1 MKTMKNKIPYQIA
14 LLLALYSQV
23 CHSQAKSLEAEVEL
37 NSKLMQNSKTAL
49 EQQKPNTATSE
60 MRTFTGSQ
68 KLSNGIDPKNLS
80 DQDKQLSE
88 TYIHHGLA
96 NQIYKEN
103 CSGDMQAVCGGQEG
117 KHKFMGMDPGM
128 VKALTQGYAMIMA
141 MGDLASISKSPA
153 AVAAE
158 QAKADEVAKAAGNK
172 AEKVSE
178 KADDYCKYI
187 PTMTEGIATFTQMAV
202 SKELS
207 TPTPTEGETAQK
219 DSLLKAAKSH
229 ESRAKMAQ
237 IQAAG
242 WWGGA
247 ACYAV
252 NAANPTGW
260 AVNKNLVIKLGAA
273 TLLGAFYQN
282 EVSAN
287 KEYAAKTRKIA
298 DSLPSKGDCNPITDN
313 LCFCSQPSTQ
323 NHPTYCAQGLHA
335 KNMPASS
342 YRVACTNDQ
351 LKIDAKCQCETN
363 NSCFDSFL
371 DTQSAGTLQL
381 GLGHAN
387 SPFKGVRSLARGEL
401 VGGAVG
407 SSAYDRTSA
416 IARKALQE
424 LSNKVPLENSLLTK
438 DQKSVVDAMVSQ
450 GIPLHAAT
458 LMAQNPPTP
467 SAMASSAAKFNG
479 SASGGKNFASLAPQ
493 KPSSVVDF
501 SGGSGLGYKG
511 NSKDKSNSDVSD
523 LFGKLK
529 PTGKNPTNA
538 KLVEFAQKAED
549 RARQS
554 GQIRKDDGTHLFDII
569 SMRYQTS
576 GRRLLEIDAS
586 K

>member
-1 MKTMKNKIPYQIA
+1 MKTLKQKITKTSLF
-14 LLLALYSQV
+14 LLVFFSQV
-23 CHSQAKSLEAEVEL
+23 SHSQVATTTSETEL
-37 NSKLMQNSKTAL
+37 NAKLMQNSKTVL
-49 EQQKPNTATSE
+49 ENQKPNEATTG

-88 TYIHHGLA
+88 NYIHQGLA
-96 NQIYKEN
+96 NQIIKEK
-103 CSGDMQAVCGGQEG
+103 CTGDMQSVCAGQEG
-117 KHKFMGMDPGM
+117 KHKFMGMDPTL

-141 MGDLASISKSPA
+141 MGDLGAISKSPA
-153 AVAAE
+153 AVAQE
-158 QAKADEVAKAAGNK
+158 QAKADEVAKASNTK

-202 SKELS
+202 SKDLS
-207 TPTPTEGETAQK
+207 TPTPAGGETAQK

-260 AVNKNLVIKLGAA
+260 AVNKNLIIKLGAA

-287 KEYAAKTRKIA
+287 KEYAAKTRQIA

-313 LCFCSQPSTQ
+313 ICYCSQPSTQ
-323 NHPTYCAQGLHA
+323 NDPTYCAQGLHA

-363 NSCFDSFL
+363 NSCFDSLL
-371 DTQSAGTLQL
+371 DTKSAGSLQL
-381 GLGHAN
+381 GLGYAS
-387 SPFKGVRSLARGEL
+387 SPFKGIRSLARGEL

-407 SSAYDRTSA
+407 GGAYDRTSA
-416 IARKALQE
+416 IAKKALQE
-424 LSNKVPLENSLLTK
+424 LSSKVPLDNNMLTK
-438 DQKSVVDAMVSQ
+438 DQKGVVDAMVGQ

-458 LMAQNPPTP
+458 LMAQNPPSP
-467 SAMASSAAKFNG
+467 SAVASAASKFNG
-479 SASGGKNFASLAPQ
+479 SASGGKNFASVSPQ
-493 KPSSVVDF
+493 KPSTVVDF

-511 NSKDKSNSDVSD
+511 NSKDKSDSDVSD

-529 PTGKNPTNA
+529 PTGKNPSNA

-554 GQIRKDDGTHLFDII
+554 GQIRKDDGTHLFEII

-576 GRRLLEIDAS
+576 GRRLLEVDA

>member
-1 MKTMKNKIPYQIA
+1 MKTMIKIKPLFAA
-14 LLLALYSQV
+14 LVFAFFSQV
-23 CHSQAKSLEAEVEL
+23 SHSQVSSTGAETDL
-37 NSKLMQNSKTAL
+37 NSKLIQNSKTAN
-49 EQQKPNTATSE
+49 EQIKPNTATSE

-68 KLSNGIDPKNLS
+68 KLSNGIDPKNLT

-88 TYIHHGLA
+88 NYVHQGLA
-96 NQIYKEN
+96 NQIIKEK
-103 CSGDMQAVCGGQEG
+103 CSGDMQSVCGGQEG
-117 KHKFMGMDPGM
+117 KHKFMGMDPSM

-141 MGDLASISKSPA
+141 MGDLGAISKSPA
-153 AVAAE
+153 AVAQE
-158 QAKADEVAKAAGNK
+158 QAKLDEAAKASGNK
-172 AEKVSE
+172 AEKASE

-187 PTMTEGIATFTQMAV
+187 PTMTEGIATFTQTSV
-202 SKELS
+202 SKDLS
-207 TPTPTEGETAQK
+207 TPAPTGAETAQK

-260 AVNKNLVIKLGAA
+260 AVNKNLIIKLGAA

-287 KEYAAKTRKIA
+287 KEYAAKTKKIA
-298 DSLPSKGDCNPITDN
+298 ESLPGKGDCNPVTDN
-313 LCFCSQPSTQ
+313 ICYCSQPSTQ
-323 NHPTYCAQGLHA
+323 NDPTYCAQGLHA

-351 LKIDAKCQCETN
+351 LKIDAKCQCGTN
-363 NSCFDSFL
+363 NSCFDTL
-371 DTQSAGTLQL
+371 LETKSAGSMQL
-381 GLGHAN
+381 GLGYST
-387 SPFKGVRSLARGEL
+387 SPFKGIRSLARGEL

-407 SSAYDRTSA
+407 GAAYDRTSA
-416 IARKALQE
+416 IAKKALQE
-424 LSNKVPLENSLLTK
+424 LSSKVPLDNSMLTK
-438 DQKSVVDAMVSQ
+438 DQKGVVDAMVSQ

-458 LMAQNPPTP
+458 LMAQNPPGP
-467 SAMASSAAKFNG
+467 SAMASASSKFNS
-479 SASGGKNFASLAPQ
+479 SASGGQNLASIASQ
-493 KPSSVVDF
+493 KPSAIVDF

-511 NSKDKSNSDVSD
+511 NSKDKSNSDASD

-576 GRRLLEIDAS
+576 GRRLLEVDA

>member
-1 MKTMKNKIPYQIA
+1 MKTKIKIKPLYTALVIA
-14 LLLALYSQV
+14 FFTQV
-23 CHSQAKSLEAEVEL
+23 CHSQVSSTGAETDL
-37 NSKLMQNSKTAL
+37 NSKLIQNSKTAND
-49 EQQKPNTATSE
+49 QIKPSTATSE

-68 KLSNGIDPKNLS
+68 KLSNGIDPKNLT

-88 TYIHHGLA
+88 NYVHQGLA
-96 NQIYKEN
+96 NQIIKEN
-103 CSGDMQAVCGGQEG
+103 CSGDMQSVCGGQEG
-117 KHKFMGMDPGM
+117 KHKFMGMDPSM

-141 MGDLASISKSPA
+141 MGDLGAISKSPA
-153 AVAAE
+153 AVAQE
-158 QAKADEVAKAAGNK
+158 QTKLDEAAKVSGNK
-172 AEKVSE
+172 AEKASE

-202 SKELS
+202 SKDLS
-207 TPTPTEGETAQK
+207 TPSPTGAETAQK

-260 AVNKNLVIKLGAA
+260 AVDKNLIIKLGAA

-287 KEYAAKTRKIA
+287 KEYAAKTKKIA
-298 DSLPSKGDCNPITDN
+298 DALPSKGDCNPVTDN
-313 LCFCSQPSTQ
+313 ICYCSQPSTQ
-323 NHPTYCAQGLHA
+323 NDPTYCAQGLHA

-363 NSCFDSFL
+363 NSCFDSLL
-371 DTQSAGTLQL
+371 DTKSAGSLQL
-381 GLGHAN
+381 GLGYAN
-387 SPFKGVRSLARGEL
+387 SPFKGIRSLSRGEL

-407 SSAYDRTSA
+407 GAAYDRTSA
-416 IARKALQE
+416 IAKKALQE
-424 LSNKVPLENSLLTK
+424 LSSKVPLNNSMLTK
-438 DQKSVVDAMVSQ
+438 DQKGVVDAMVSQ
-450 GIPLHAAT
+450 GVPLHAAT
-458 LMAQNPPTP
+458 LMAQNPPSP
-467 SAMASSAAKFNG
+467 SAMASASSKFNS
-479 SASGGKNFASLAPQ
+479 SASGGKILASVANQ
-493 KPSSVVDF
+493 KPSAIVDF

-529 PTGKNPTNA
+529 PNGKNPSNA

-576 GRRLLEIDAS
+576 GRRLLEVDA